1 MRPIRR
7 YDRMYM
13 MFSRGNEAGTEP
25 RKRPTLRDNAFF
37 INSAAFTIFLTACA
51 IHEEMNRVAAER
63 PSSEEAKQMQSEEGV
78 DTEENF
84 DIEELK
90 KDVESALCACNKPAN
105 IFCIP
110 SLLSSVA
117 QGETVTIDTLRA
129 IAKSTSSEL
138 SVPVCKILDNIERKP
153 ELLPVTIT
161 LIKRRLSALP
171 KTDWRKHAFTEP
183 LEQCEKCMMDEQ
195 VRLAKTNQ

>member
-1 MRPIRR
+1 
-7 YDRMYM
+7 M
-13 MFSRGNEAGTEP
+13 MFSRGNEVGTEAG
-25 RKRPTLRDNAFF
+25 RRPTLRDNAFF
-37 INSAAFTIFLTACA
+37 INSTAFTMFVTACA
-51 IHEEMNRVAAER
+51 IYEEMNRVPAER
-63 PSSEEAKQMQSEEGV
+63 PSGQEEKQMQCEEGV

-110 SLLSSVA
+110 SLLSSVT
-117 QGETVTIDTLRA
+117 QGETVTIDTLRT

-138 SVPVCKILDNIERKP
+138 SAPVCRVLDRVERNP
-153 ELLPVTIT
+153 QLLPVTIA
-161 LIKRRLSALP
+161 LIKEKLSTLP

-183 LEQCEKCMMDEQ
+183 LEQCEKCVLGEPLR
-195 VRLAKTNQ
+195 VAKTNK